1 MFTLQLSNIVH
12 RAILKKK
19 KKLPSSYCK
28 KVCWERSWQLKQ
40 CFHLIYFHSYSFANG
55 MTNMSPN
62 IFISNDLLKNPTERN
77 A

>member
-19 KKLPSSYCK
+19 KKIAFLLLQKGVLGTKLAIKTIFSSN
-28 KVCWERSWQLKQ
+28 L
-40 CFHLIYFHSYSFANG
+40 FSFLFFSNG